1 MDHLETAFVIPSSPD
16 LLAFRNGSF
25 PWIGRV
31 KYPILVCPSCPAF
44 FPAKFASIVAANGR
58 KLGGKLAT
66 GIQLRGEP
74 PARHRSEA
82 ATNVARRSARGHL
95 LHRRR
100 GLRLV

>member
-1 MDHLETAFVIPSSPD
+1 MDHLGTANSELLVASSPD
-16 LLAFRNGSF
+16 LLAFRNGTF

-31 KYPILVCPSCPAF
+31 KYPILACPAF
-44 FPAKFASIVAANGR
+44 FPAKFASIVEAIGR
-58 KLGGKLAT
+58 KLAT

-82 ATNVARRSARGHL
+82 ATDATRRGSRGHL

-100 GLRLV
+100 GLRV